1 MSAQGQETK
10 KYPEPAPMQPEMSEF
25 WTPQPKIVVP
35 PDMDQAII
43 TPPSDAIVLLG
54 LDAESADEWVNC
66 DPNKAVE
73 WEVEQGVMLIG
84 RKGSFP
90 QKRFFVA
97 GKILDAHP
105 LCVQGKENHA

>member
-1 MSAQGQETK
+1 MLCGVLCMGICMSVQGQETK

-54 LDAESADEWVNC
+54 LDAESADASVR
-66 DPNKAVE
+66 AVKISL
-73 WEVEQGVMLIG
+73 VFIYLFVLCC
-84 RKGSFP
+84 SFFQP
-90 QKRFFVA
+90 PAK
-97 GKILDAHP
+97 
-105 LCVQGKENHA
+105 